1 MIDKRQQEIKE
12 KMQRYAMDLW
22 GISDPRQVDPI
33 VDLLLDVFAYNT
45 NRLYQAIDASNT
57 NVLHRL
63 AHLLVPQKWSLPS
76 PSHAL
81 MTVLPAKDQ
90 QVTLTPEDHFFT
102 DKMIFGKGQVRINF
116 TPLSTYR
123 LID

>member
-45 NRLYQAIDASNT
+45 NRLYQDIDASNT
-57 NVLHRL
+57 NILHRL
-63 AHLLVPQKWSLPS
+63 AHLLVPQKWSL
-76 PSHAL
+76 
-81 MTVLPAKDQ
+81 LPM
-90 QVTLTPEDHFFT
+90 H
-102 DKMIFGKGQVRINF
+102 
-116 TPLSTYR
+116 
-123 LID
+123 